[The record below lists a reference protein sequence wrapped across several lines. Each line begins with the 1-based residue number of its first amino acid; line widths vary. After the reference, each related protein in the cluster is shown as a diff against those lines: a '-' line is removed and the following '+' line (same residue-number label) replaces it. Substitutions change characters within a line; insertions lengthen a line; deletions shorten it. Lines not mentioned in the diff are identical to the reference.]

1 MFEKS
6 VAGPSIWEKF
16 ELEFQSSNL
25 QAQYT
30 VRVSKHHCGQTF
42 GGADVQAIFG
52 LHPVSSST
60 DNMDLG
66 EEEAR
71 LLLLPAAAAGPC
83 CWVSQLFRVT
93 LNPVGFGQPLNTV
106 GFGQPRMPLVSWD
119 NRLAR
124 DSASTAHTSASICEQ
139 TSWSSARPCHTE
151 YPAFLAY

>member
-106 GFGQPRMPLVSWD
+106 GFGQPRMPLVSCD